1 VLELPLVQ
9 GTAASF
15 EGFGEI
21 TLKMLLIVDIA
32 RFWRVPALGLLNS
45 SALASRSSVVIVWV
59 LRHYFTYK
67 NEVGLNLPKNSKL
80 ILDSRKLLKL
90 SRARNILVF
99 SS

>member
-1 VLELPLVQ
+1 MSRNFDEIPLD
-9 GTAASF
+9 
-15 EGFGEI
+15 
-21 TLKMLLIVDIA
+21 LLLIGFYWSV
-32 RFWRVPALGLLNS
+32 WERVPALGLVNT
-45 SALASRSSVVIVWV
+45 SALASRSSVVIGRV
-59 LRHYFTYK
+59 LRHHFTYK

>member
-1 VLELPLVQ
+1 VLELPLAV
-9 GTAASF
+9 GTAANF
-15 EGFGEI
+15 EDFGEI